1 VRSRFDDAYNCLIS
15 TRYTASATPTVAT
28 EKLADHADAWLGWTL
43 TNTPTSS
50 STVPIQSEMP
60 GFRARGEW
68 SLRSRAETRRTA
80 QRGNRIPLVK
90 EFLCPGSKGWLP
102 SKM

>member
-1 VRSRFDDAYNCLIS
+1 MRSRFDDAYNCLIS

-60 GFRARGEW
+60 GFGRGV
-68 SLRSRAETRRTA
+68 SGRCDLAQKHAEPRNEETA
-80 QRGNRIPLVK
+80 
-90 EFLCPGSKGWLP
+90 SH
-102 SKM
+102 